1 MSVNTMSFEDASAIL
16 NNIRQQV
23 TGEASLAPVNTAE
36 FVAVGTTL
44 LQAGYDPILNAI
56 TQMVTKT
63 IFSIRP
69 YNRKFGGLKVDSE
82 KWGAIVR
89 KLAVVDKP
97 FEENQEFNLVDGQAI
112 DHYIVNK
119 PDVLELKF
127 YGAEHFQ
134 KSYTIFKD
142 QLNNAFRGPDEFGRF
157 MSMIVQNISDMIEQN
172 FESIAR
178 MIIAN
183 FVGGRIAYESDES
196 NTPTGSIIHLLTEYK
211 EETGVELT
219 NVTVYAPANFPN
231 FIKWMYAKVAT
242 LTSLMT
248 ERSIKF
254 QINVE
259 DKAITRH
266 TPFENQKVYLYAK
279 LLNDMN
285 ARVLAD
291 TYHYDF
297 IRYSDVEAV
306 NYWQSIDSPMDVTVK
321 PNYLAEDG
329 TVVEADEASEITD
342 LVGVIFDEE
351 ALGYTVLNEWSAT
364 TPLNAAGG
372 YWNTF
377 YHYLMRWWTDY
388 TEKGIILL
396 LD

>member
-1 MSVNTMSFEDASAIL
+1 MTFEDASAIL

-23 TGEASLAPVNTAE
+23 TGEASIAPVNTAE
-36 FVAVGTTL
+36 FVSVGTTL
-44 LQAGYDPILNAI
+44 LQSGYDPVLNAI

-69 YNRKFGGLKVDSE
+69 YSRKFGGIKVDSE
-82 KWGAIVR
+82 MWGSIVR
-89 KLAVVDKP
+89 KLAVADKP
-97 FEENQEFNLVDGQAI
+97 FEANAEFDLVDGQSI
-112 DHYIVNK
+112 DHYKVNK

-127 YGAEHFQ
+127 YGAEDFA

-142 QLNNAFRGPDEFGRF
+142 QLNNAFTGVSEFSRF
-157 MSMIVQNISDMIEQN
+157 MAMVVQNVSDMIEQN

-183 FVGGRIAYESDES
+183 YVGGKKVA
-196 NTPTGSIIHLLTEYK
+196 NNGVIHLLTEYNT
-211 EETGVELT
+211 ETGSNLT
-219 NVTVYAPANFPN
+219 ATSVYAPANFGD
-231 FIKWMYAKVAT
+231 FMKWTYARIAT

-248 ERSIKF
+248 ERSTEF
-254 QINVE
+254 QINVTG
-259 DKAITRH
+259 KPITRH
-266 TPFENQKVYLYAK
+266 TPFEYQKVYLYAK

-297 IRYSDVEAV
+297 IEYADVEAV
-306 NYWQSIDSPMDVTVK
+306 NYWQSIETPMSIDVT
-321 PNYLAEDG
+321 PNYLDADG
-329 TVVEADEASEITD
+329 TIKTGVEQNITN
-342 LVGVIFDEE
+342 LVGVIFDRE
-351 ALGYTVLNEWSAT
+351 ALGYTVMNEWSAT
-364 TPLNAAGG
+364 TPLNASGG

-377 YHYLMRWWTDY
+377 YHFLMKWWVDY
-388 TEKGIILL
+388 SEKGIILL

>member
-1 MSVNTMSFEDASAIL
+1 MSVNAMTFEDASAIL

-36 FVAVGTTL
+36 FVSVGTTL
-44 LQAGYDPILNAI
+44 LQRGYDPVLNAI

-69 YNRKFGGLKVDSE
+69 YNRKFGGIKVDSE
-82 KWGAIVR
+82 MWGSIVR
-89 KLAVVDKP
+89 KLAVADKP
-97 FEENQEFNLVDGQAI
+97 FEANKEFDLVDGQSI
-112 DHYIVNK
+112 DHYKVNK
-119 PDVLELKF
+119 PTVLELNF
-127 YGAEHFQ
+127 YGAEDFA

-142 QLNNAFRGPDEFGRF
+142 QLNNAFSGPSEFSRF
-157 MSMIVQNISDMIEQN
+157 MAMVVQNVSDMIEQN

-183 FVGGRIAYESDES
+183 YVGGKKVANNSV
-196 NTPTGSIIHLLTEYK
+196 IHLLTEYNT
-211 EETGVELT
+211 ETGLSLT
-219 NVTVYAPANFPN
+219 AATVYAPENFGD
-231 FIKWMYAKVAT
+231 FMKWVYARIAT

-248 ERSIKF
+248 ERSTKF

-259 DKAITRH
+259 DKEITRH
-266 TPFENQKVYLYAK
+266 TPFEYQKVYLYAK

-297 IRYSDVEAV
+297 IEYADVEAV
-306 NYWQSIDSPMDVTVK
+306 NYWQSIDSPMAIDVT
-321 PNYLAEDG
+321 PNYLDTDG
-329 TVVEADEASEITD
+329 TIKTGAEQNITN
-342 LVGVIFDEE
+342 LVGVIFDRE
-351 ALGYTVLNEWSAT
+351 ALGYTVMNEWSAT
-364 TPLNAAGG
+364 TPLNASGG

-377 YHYLMRWWTDY
+377 YHFVMKWWVDY
-388 TEKGIILL
+388 SEKGIVLL